1 MHLKAF
7 MSEHEQDGWFL
18 ERYDPNTIFQTK
30 MQARVLAQARS
41 AKLLESLPVGLNLEV
56 EDDSEVPHCSG
67 PPHYDFDANART
79 ILLKQVPVYMTAREI
94 TNQVNKVPELHGHLE
109 ELSFSDPLKMH
120 QFERF
125 AWLTFDTEE
134 VAAAALEAL
143 DGVTIRVP
151 ESFEQ

>member
-1 MHLKAF
+1 
-7 MSEHEQDGWFL
+7 
-18 ERYDPNTIFQTK
+18 
-30 MQARVLAQARS
+30 
-41 AKLLESLPVGLNLEV
+41 
-56 EDDSEVPHCSG
+56 
-67 PPHYDFDANART
+67 
-79 ILLKQVPVYMTAREI
+79 MTAREI
-94 TNQVNKVPELHGHLE
+94 TNQVNKVPELQGHLE

-134 VAAAALEAL
+134 AAAAALEAL